1 METDVGSI
9 VEGVVVEVVKYGA
22 FVKMRNG
29 RTGLVHIS
37 QISNEFVRE
46 ITDHI
51 SPGTRVMAKIVSI
64 DDRGRVQLSLKNVPQ
79 DGLSES
85 GGQEGAADDSRSGAA
100 RRAIPR
106 YQDAREEDSFEKK
119 LKMFMR
125 QSEDRMVDIKRN
137 IESKRGIKKKKNKN
151 K

>member
-1 METDVGSI
+1 MEPEVGSI

-29 RTGLVHIS
+29 KTGLVHIS

-51 SPGTRVMAKIVSI
+51 SPGVRVMAKIVSI
-64 DDRGRVQLSLKNVPQ
+64 DDRGRIQLSLKNVPQ
-79 DGLSES
+79 DGLSEGDQQGES
-85 GGQEGAADDSRSGAA
+85 PDVQRREVSRTP
-100 RRAIPR
+100 PR
-106 YQDAREEDSFEKK
+106 YQESRVEDSFERK

>member
-1 METDVGSI
+1 METEVGSI

-29 RTGLVHIS
+29 KTGLVHIS

-51 SPGTRVMAKIVSI
+51 SPGVRVMAKIVSI
-64 DDRGRVQLSLKNVPQ
+64 DDRGRIQLSLKNVPQ
-79 DGLSES
+79 DGLSE
-85 GGQEGAADDSRSGAA
+85 GDQQGEPPDVQ
-100 RRAIPR
+100 RREVRRTPPR
-106 YQDAREEDSFEKK
+106 YQESREEDSFERK